1 MATNKRQGGQ
11 QASWN
16 SRLHNVP
23 ASVCAHDFSIP
34 NKLICNNAK
43 PVSEQVGTAKER
55 IAGDPVQEGSWAV
68 ALGEGMDPGGQ
79 PS

>member
-1 MATNKRQGGQ
+1 MATNKRQGRQ

-23 ASVCAHDFSIP
+23 ASMCAHEFGIL

-43 PVSEQVGTAKER
+43 SISECVCTAKER
-55 IAGDPVQEGSWAV
+55 IAGDPKQEGSWAV
-68 ALGEGMDPGGQ
+68 ALGEGIDHGGQ
-79 PS
+79 PA